1 MYMTYTDKKHQAPLS
16 LRVNK
21 PVEQVNLLVHGQ
33 GVLLFTATESCSL
46 TFCDV
51 SGTAGLKAT
60 FTEQGIVVNLEP
72 SNEPLVTDNSKGLVN
87 QKNAYYW
94 FSLDS
99 QNQRLTA
106 GIGEAR
112 KETAVYS
119 YQFPADQNKKL
130 FLESLV
136 SVKVENLQVTRL
148 LRDPI
153 TRSVPLV
160 VKGTDELTMDALA
173 SGLYLPKANLSLTSQ
188 KLYECIAGKQFVL
201 NTPDFPEFTQAIEHS
216 IATPG
221 KWCYE
226 LLKQKSTEF
235 DKDKPN
241 EKETYLRITLGENNG
256 ESPGI
261 PYVMEIWPVGH
272 YSPIHNHG
280 GASAVIRVLNG
291 SINVSLFPFL
301 SGDAVEPFA
310 KADFVKEDITWISPE
325 LNQVH
330 QLKNLEGNKDT
341 CITIQCYMYEE
352 DNKKHYDYFDYLD
365 EGGVKQQ
372 FEPNSDMDFVEF
384 KKLMK
389 KEWEEFQPKK
399 VVEQKAPEQKTWYS
413 WFGC

>member
-1 MYMTYTDKKHQAPLS
+1 MYMTYTDKKHQVPLS
-16 LRVNK
+16 LRVSK

-33 GVLLFTATESCSL
+33 GVILFTATESCSL

-51 SGTAGLKAT
+51 SGNPGLKAA
-60 FTEQGIVVNLEP
+60 FTEQGIVLNLEP

-87 QKNAYYW
+87 QKNASYW

-365 EGGVKQQ
+365 ESGAKQQ

-389 KEWEEFQPKK
+389 KEWEEFQVTQPRNE
-399 VVEQKAPEQKTWYS
+399 VVPVRRN